1 MVGGL
6 SGPQERILRW
16 LGGFS
21 PAMEKAWDVTR
32 HLSLPGISE
41 ALGVVRSALNAPLSG
56 LESSGLVFK
65 RKAHVVG
72 GGSRRRHVY
81 HLTDKGRDTLD
92 SLGEAKVRKKTSRGN
107 SFGALPVLGEVHG
120 RHHLAVEVSESIL
133 KEHCMVLSGLPGIGK
148 TTVGGLV
155 SEHLLDSGT
164 NVRWAQVGEF
174 TDLHT
179 LCDQW
184 GFKGPFPKNNR
195 ALAEYAA
202 MKCKGDVL
210 VIDDAHLIPERH
222 IASIRAFCKELDAA
236 EAAHMLLIGREPLSF
251 PEALPRIAVPSLEVK
266 DAALLLGDSIAE
278 GERMHIAES
287 LGGHPLAILLHEE
300 GSPLPEAGAD
310 VQSYVENVVLSTLDH
325 STRSGLDHIVM
336 VPMPIEASKAFDS
349 EVVGTLDDYAFLRWT
364 SNLEKMEIQHL
375 VRNVRRSALDD
386 DTKRRLH
393 KAAVKH
399 WEGLAETADDQV
411 ILLYHRI
418 ASLEEGLDMHLDAEM
433 ERLLETHSG
442 AFSVLLEQ
450 AIKVST
456 MPSHLH
462 YLAGKV
468 AIERCEPEHVRRH
481 LEGLEDSAESRHLAL
496 GLAMLEG
503 RIQDADEIIE
513 EGLDSADQADINRM
527 ALAAASR
534 RLDDRVFDQ
543 EDPSLSTD
551 VKLYLA
557 KVKVPEGH
565 PEQRSVTLVALSMI
579 QHALAL
585 SEDDFERAERLR
597 ASLAGIAGFAQPLL
611 QGMEAKAALFATK
624 SSDAASLDTDRM
636 QEAIEAQTNS
646 IRADALR
653 LSLVEQ
659 LIGLD
664 DIKAKQ
670 MFNLIKEPAQTATSA
685 TLHRLHARWWTCKAK
700 LQPNM
705 RRIALREAITQHRAA
720 GCPRAAKTL
729 EARLH
734 SLL

>member
-1 MVGGL
+1 
-6 SGPQERILRW
+6 
-16 LGGFS
+16 
-21 PAMEKAWDVTR
+21 
-32 HLSLPGISE
+32 
-41 ALGVVRSALNAPLSG
+41 
-56 LESSGLVFK
+56 
-65 RKAHVVG
+65 
-72 GGSRRRHVY
+72 
-81 HLTDKGRDTLD
+81 
-92 SLGEAKVRKKTSRGN
+92 
-107 SFGALPVLGEVHG
+107 
-120 RHHLAVEVSESIL
+120 
-133 KEHCMVLSGLPGIGK
+133 
-148 TTVGGLV
+148 
-155 SEHLLDSGT
+155 
-164 NVRWAQVGEF
+164 
-174 TDLHT
+174 
-179 LCDQW
+179 
-184 GFKGPFPKNNR
+184 
-195 ALAEYAA
+195 
-202 MKCKGDVL
+202 
-210 VIDDAHLIPERH
+210 
-222 IASIRAFCKELDAA
+222 
-236 EAAHMLLIGREPLSF
+236 MLLIGREPLSF

-266 DAALLLGDSIAE
+266 DAALLLGDSIGE

-399 WEGLAETADDQV
+399 WEGLAETADDQI

-418 ASLEEGLDMHLDAEM
+418 ASLEEGMDTQLDAEM

-468 AIERCEPEHVRRH
+468 AIERCEPDHVRRH

-513 EGLDSADQADINRM
+513 EGLDSADQADVNRM

-534 RLDDRVFDQ
+534 RLDDRVFD
-543 EDPSLSTD
+543 EHDPSLSND

-557 KVKVPEGH
+557 KVKIPEGH

-585 SEDDFERAERLR
+585 FEGDFDRAERLR
-597 ASLAGIAGFAQPLL
+597 GSLAGIAGFAQPLL
-611 QGMEAKAALFATK
+611 LGMEAKAALLATK
-624 SSDAASLDTDRM
+624 PGDAAPLNIERM
-636 QEAIEAQTNS
+636 EEAIEAQTNS

-670 MFNLIKEPAQTATSA
+670 MFNLTKEPGKTATSA

-729 EARLH
+729 ESQLH